1 MPSLVVH
8 VTESAA
14 RRSLTETTTGT
25 AASWSPNER
34 GNDDPASTTTANRE
48 RIIIVADSVLPES
61 EPIRD
66 QHSERVVRW
75 YNNGYYGMVCRWM
88 LQTDRERSWE
98 QNKTKRMS
106 RDEKG
111 KKGQL
116 RVFVCL

>member
-1 MPSLVVH
+1 MS
-8 VTESAA
+8 
-14 RRSLTETTTGT
+14 
-25 AASWSPNER
+25 
-34 GNDDPASTTTANRE
+34 
-48 RIIIVADSVLPES
+48 PES

-66 QHSERVVRW
+66 QHSERVVRG

-88 LQTDRERSWE
+88 LQTDSEEGLWE
-98 QNKTKRMS
+98 QQNKTKRMS